1 MYSRRSSADNPGVVG
16 DLLEAIGPVVTA
28 AGEDLHGFVRQMDL
42 DAVAIELDFMNPSR
56 SGRHLLDR

>member
-1 MYSRRSSADNPGVVG
+1 MARFRCRA
-16 DLLEAIGPVVTA
+16 PVVTA
-28 AGEDLHGFVRQMDL
+28 AGEDRHGFARQVDL